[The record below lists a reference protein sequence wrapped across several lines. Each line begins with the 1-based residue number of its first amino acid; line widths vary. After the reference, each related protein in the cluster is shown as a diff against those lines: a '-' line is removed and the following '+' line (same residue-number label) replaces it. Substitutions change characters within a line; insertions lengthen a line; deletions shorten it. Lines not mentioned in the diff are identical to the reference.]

1 MRRRAV
7 LPLPPHLRAVLPLP
21 PHLRAV
27 SPLPPR
33 LRTVSPL
40 PPASPHRFAPAA
52 ASPHRFAPAARVS
65 APFRP
70 CRRVSAPFCPCRP
83 RLRAVLPLPP
93 RLRAVSPA
101 VRRNC
106 FSSACNLAICAK
118 TGRLPCA
125 ERQFCALTSR
135 CLFLTIISISLYAN
149 KVNGWARQTVRP
161 PAVRLCQ
168 KQTASAVPTVPGI
181 QIVFQKAR
189 MGRKSYVESL

>member
-1 MRRRAV
+1 MFPRTGRGSCSGTLFLPSPLLCHSMRR
-7 LPLPPHLRAVLPLP
+7 RAVLPLP

-40 PPASPHRFAPAA
+40 PP
-52 ASPHRFAPAARVS
+52 
-65 APFRP
+65 
-70 CRRVSAPFCPCRP
+70 
-83 RLRAVLPLPP
+83 RLRAVL
-93 RLRAVSPA
+93 PA

-189 MGRKSYVESL
+189 MGRKSYAESL

>member
-1 MRRRAV
+1 MFPRTGRGSCSGTLFLPSPLLCHSMRR
-7 LPLPPHLRAVLPLP
+7 RAVLPLP

-40 PPASPHRFAPAA
+40 PPASPRRFAPAA
-52 ASPHRFAPAARVS
+52 
-65 APFRP
+65 
-70 CRRVSAPFCPCRP
+70 RVSAPFCPCRP